1 MYPPRH
7 QELHDTNLG
16 GGFFCNMHEIP
27 LLTPAKFQPPHNHH
41 GSIERKT
48 GRQTAGSNDGEAE
61 CVLSDE
67 NGNSKTFDAIYNGN
81 DATGEHGNFFGAQ
94 DEIPSP

>member
-1 MYPPRH
+1 MVQSKEKLVDKLPDR
-7 QELHDTNLG
+7 
-16 GGFFCNMHEIP
+16 
-27 LLTPAKFQPPHNHH
+27 
-41 GSIERKT
+41 
-48 GRQTAGSNDGEAE
+48 GSNDGEAE